1 MSRCASRIATL
12 LVTGSVLLT
21 GSAGFAAAE
30 PVLPPAL
37 AGLLESGSAGLG
49 SSAPVADAPR
59 LASVDNFRDVAG
71 TGTGYVAALGR
82 HVTKGVF
89 YRSNA
94 IAPNDADR
102 ATLAGLGLTVAYDLR
117 SPGEIAKKQD
127 RLPDGTAYLNIPIL
141 SGNVNEA
148 EIIASIHT
156 PEDARER
163 MREANRS
170 FVTGEVER
178 AGFGKLL
185 TELANTDG
193 PQVFHCTAGKDR
205 TGWASYLLLSLA
217 GVAPAAIMD
226 DYLLTNEYAKDSIAA
241 TIAHIEQGQG
251 SEMAAKIAPLIG
263 VESSYLQAGI
273 DQLTASYGTVENYL
287 TTGLGLSAQIVAAL
301 QGKLVR

>member
-1 MSRCASRIATL
+1 MSRRVTRVATL
-12 LVTGSVLLT
+12 LVTSSVLFM
-21 GSAGFAAAE
+21 GSAGLAAAE

-71 TGTGYVAALGR
+71 IGTGYAAAHDR
-82 HVTKGVF
+82 HVAKGVF
-89 YRSNA
+89 FRSNA
-94 IAPNDADR
+94 IAPHDADR

-117 SPGEIAKKQD
+117 SAGEIAKKQD
-127 RLPDGTAYLNIPIL
+127 RLPDGVAYMNIPIL

-148 EIIASIHT
+148 EIVANIHT
-156 PEDARER
+156 PEDAREL
-163 MREANRS
+163 MRTGNRA

-205 TGWASYLLLSLA
+205 TGWASYLLLSIA
-217 GVAPAAIMD
+217 GVAQGTIMD

-241 TIAHIEQGQG
+241 TLAHIEQGQG
-251 SEMAAKIAPLIG
+251 PEMAAKIAPLIG
-263 VESSYLQAGI
+263 VEQSYLQAGI
-273 DQLTASYGTVENYL
+273 DQLVTSYGTVENYL
-287 TTGLGLSAQIVAAL
+287 TSGLGLSADTVTTL
-301 QGKLVR
+301 RHKLIG